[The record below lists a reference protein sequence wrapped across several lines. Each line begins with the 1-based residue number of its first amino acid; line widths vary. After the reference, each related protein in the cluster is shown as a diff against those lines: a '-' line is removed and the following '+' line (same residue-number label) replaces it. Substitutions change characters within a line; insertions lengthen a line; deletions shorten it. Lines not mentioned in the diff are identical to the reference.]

1 MSKKNKALSIFA
13 LIIAGEAVFL
23 LPFILIRVF
32 RAIIRDAFLM
42 TDDQIGEAQ
51 AIYGI
56 TAVIAYFFGGF
67 FADKYEPRKL
77 LVISLIATGLGGTY
91 MITIPSVTGLTVLYG
106 FWGISTILLFW
117 ASLIKATRQWG
128 NENNQ
133 GLSFG
138 LLDGGRG
145 LFAATIALI
154 GASIPAFF
162 FPQSGDSIPQE
173 QKVITM
179 QYIIGFVTVVVLLVS
194 LFVWFILPKEEK
206 EAEGKQKMQIDFLQ
220 AFKLL
225 RIPKVYFHA
234 ILIICAYSA
243 YKITDVYA
251 TYSKDVWG
259 FTLQESYNF
268 GVAIQF
274 LRPFVAFFIGWI
286 ADRYIASKFILYGF
300 ALMTACSL
308 LIGLGWIEKVPLLFS
323 MLTFF
328 AMVIGTYALR
338 GLYFAIIEEAKTP
351 IAITGTVVGII
362 SVLGFTPDIFMSLIS
377 GYMLGKNPTVI
388 EYQDLFLVFTI
399 FPLVGFLATIGFRKA
414 IQTKT

>member
-1 MSKKNKALSIFA
+1 MSKKRKAFSIIA

-32 RAIIRDAFLM
+32 RAIIREAFVM

-56 TAVIAYFFGGF
+56 TAVLAYFFGGF

-77 LVISLIATGLGGTY
+77 LVISLIATGLGGVY
-91 MITIPSVTGLTVLYG
+91 MVTIPSVMGLKVLYG
-106 FWGISTILLFW
+106 FWGVSTILLFW

-145 LFAATIALI
+145 LFAASIATI
-154 GASIPAFF
+154 GAAIPALF
-162 FPQSGDSIPQE
+162 FPDSGVEISQAE
-173 QKVITM
+173 KVLTM

-194 LFVWFILPKEEK
+194 LFVWFMLPSADKS
-206 EAEGKQKMQIDFLQ
+206 KQSDQTMQIDFLK
-220 AFKLL
+220 AFRLL
-225 RIPKVYFHA
+225 KVPKIYFHA

-251 TYSKDVWG
+251 TYSKDVWE
-259 FTLQESYNF
+259 FSTQDSFYF
-268 GVAIQF
+268 GTAIQW
-274 LRPFVAFFIGWI
+274 LRPFAAFFIGWI
-286 ADRYIASKFILYGF
+286 ADRYIASKFILYAF
-300 ALMTACSL
+300 ALMTLCSA
-308 LIGLGWIEKVPLLFS
+308 LIGFGVIENIPLAFS
-323 MLTFF
+323 MITFF
-328 AMVIGTYALR
+328 AMVIGTYSLR

-351 IAITGTVVGII
+351 FAITGTVVGII

-377 GYMLGKNPTVI
+377 GYMLGKDPTVA
-388 EYQDLFLVFTI
+388 EYQNLFTVFTL
-399 FPLVGFLATIGFRKA
+399 FPLVGFLATVGFRKA
-414 IQTKT
+414 IQIRS

>member
-1 MSKKNKALSIFA
+1 MKKNKALSIIA
-13 LIIAGEAVFL
+13 LIVAGEAIFL

-32 RAIIRDAFLM
+32 RAIIRDAFVM

-77 LVISLIATGLGGTY
+77 LVISLIATGLGGIY
-91 MITIPSVTGLTVLYG
+91 MVSIPSVMGLKVLYG
-106 FWGISTILLFW
+106 FWGVSTILLFW

-154 GASIPAFF
+154 GAYIPSFF
-162 FPQSGDSIPQE
+162 FSQSGDSIPQG
-173 QKVITM
+173 QKIITM
-179 QYIIGFVTVVVLLVS
+179 QYIIGFVTVVVFLVS
-194 LFVWFILPKEEK
+194 LFVWFMLPETEK
-206 EAEGKQKMQIDFLQ
+206 NSGKHKMQIDFLK

-225 RIPKVYFHA
+225 KVPKVYLHA

-259 FTLQESYNF
+259 FNLQESYNF

-274 LRPFVAFFIGWI
+274 LRPFAAFIIGWM
-286 ADRYIASKFILYGF
+286 ADKYIASKFILYGF
-300 ALMTACSL
+300 ALMSGCSL
-308 LIGLGWIEKVPLLFS
+308 LIGLGLIETVPLMFS

-328 AMVIGTYALR
+328 TMVIGTYALR

-351 IAITGTVVGII
+351 IELTGTIVGII

-377 GYMLGKNPTVI
+377 GYMLGKNPTLV

-399 FPLVGFLATIGFRKA
+399 FPVIGLMATIGFRKSIGA
-414 IQTKT
+414 KS